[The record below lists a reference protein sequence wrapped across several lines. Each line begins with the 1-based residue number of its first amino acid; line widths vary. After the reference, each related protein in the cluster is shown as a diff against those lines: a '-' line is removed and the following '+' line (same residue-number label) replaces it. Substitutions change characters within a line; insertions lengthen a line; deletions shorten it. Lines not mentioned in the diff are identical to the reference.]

1 MKIAARLSANPLLF
15 KELSTRMRSRS
26 TPAAIT
32 LFLAL
37 TSGIGFMIY
46 LIGTSSGTRRVG
58 GTGDYGPALF
68 YFLVAMQLIAASFVT
83 PAFAAGAISAER
95 QRGTLLLLRA
105 AGLSARS
112 IVLSKF
118 VVAVGYALLFIFVSL
133 PLFSLSLLLGSIEPY
148 ELLIALLV
156 TLASSVLFVALALF
170 LSAAA
175 RSQGLAS
182 ALTYAFTVGIVIGIP
197 ILMLIAIAGTQS
209 AFGFSMR
216 GSGYQVV
223 RDLLDGVFGLTTS
236 VSPFSAII
244 SSRAHYEATGDV
256 LLFNPATFGAST
268 GVTLPAPYITLTLV
282 YIVATVVLLIQS
294 VRRIDR

>member
-1 MKIAARLSANPLLF
+1 MKLAARLSANPLLF
-15 KELSTRMRSRS
+15 KELATRMRSRA

-32 LFLAL
+32 LFLAV

-58 GTGDYGPALF
+58 GTGEYGPALF

-83 PAFAAGAISAER
+83 PAFAAGAISTER

-118 VVAVGYALLFIFVSL
+118 IVAVGYALLFVFVSL
-133 PLFSLSLLLGSIEPY
+133 PLFSLALLLGGIEPF
-148 ELLIALLV
+148 ELLIALMV
-156 TLASSVLFVALALF
+156 IVASSVLFVALALF
-170 LSAAA
+170 FSATA

-197 ILMLIAIAGTQS
+197 ILMLFAIAGAQN
-209 AFGFSMR
+209 ALGFSMR
-216 GSGYQVV
+216 GGGYQVL
-223 RDLLDGVFGLTTS
+223 RDLIEGVFGLTTS
-236 VSPFSAII
+236 LSPFSAII
-244 SSRAHYEATGDV
+244 ASRAHYEATGDV
-256 LLFNPATFGAST
+256 WLFKQAIFGVGT
-268 GVTLPAPYITLTLV
+268 GVTLPAPYITLALV
-282 YIVATVVLLIQS
+282 YFAGTVLLMIYA

>member
-15 KELSTRMRSRS
+15 KELATRMRSRT

-58 GTGDYGPALF
+58 GTGEYGPALF

-83 PAFAAGAISAER
+83 PAFAAGAISTER
-95 QRGTLLLLRA
+95 QRGTLQLLRA

-112 IVLSKF
+112 IVFSKF

-133 PLFSLSLLLGSIEPY
+133 PLFSLALLLGGIEPF

-156 TLASSVLFVALALF
+156 ILASSVLFVALALF
-170 LSAAA
+170 FSAAA

-197 ILMLIAIAGTQS
+197 ILMLFAIAGAQN
-209 AFGFSMR
+209 ALGFSMR
-216 GSGYQVV
+216 GGGYQVV
-223 RDLLDGVFGLTTS
+223 RDLIEGVFGLTTS
-236 VSPFSAII
+236 LSPFSAII
-244 SSRAHYEATGDV
+244 SSRAHYEATGDAW
-256 LLFNPATFGAST
+256 LFKQAIFGVGT
-268 GVTLPAPYITLTLV
+268 GVTLPSPYITLTLV
-282 YIVATVVLLIQS
+282 YFAGTVMLLIQA

>member
-15 KELSTRMRSRS
+15 KELATRMRSRS

-58 GTGDYGPALF
+58 GTGEYGPALF

-95 QRGTLLLLRA
+95 QRGTLMLLRA
-105 AGLSARS
+105 SGLSARS
-112 IVLSKF
+112 IVVSKF

-133 PLFSLSLLLGSIEPY
+133 PLFSLALLLGGIEPF

-156 TLASSVLFVALALF
+156 ILASSVLFVALALF
-170 LSAAA
+170 FSAAA

-197 ILMLIAIAGTQS
+197 ILMLIAIAGAQN
-209 AFGFSMR
+209 ALGFSMR
-216 GSGYQVV
+216 GGAYQVV
-223 RDLLDGVFGLTTS
+223 RDLIEGVFGLTTS
-236 VSPFSAII
+236 LSPFSAII
-244 SSRAHYEATGDV
+244 SSRAHYEATGDAW
-256 LLFNPATFGAST
+256 LFKQAVFGVGT

-282 YIVATVVLLIQS
+282 YFTGTVILLIQA